1 MRHGSKVRY
10 SSNMGW
16 KGKEDGKMRYIS
28 IQKLHIIQR
37 ILKETGR
44 VVIKT
49 PELIVYSLDGKEA
62 IDHYNHRKGRFHPDL
77 ELTADDQRGVKT
89 LLTLLK
95 IE

>member
-1 MRHGSKVRY
+1 MRQGSKVRY
-10 SSNMGW
+10 SSHVGW
-16 KGKEDGKMRYIS
+16 KGKEDGKLKYIS
-28 IQKLHIIQR
+28 IQRLHIIQEK
-37 ILKETGR
+37 LKETGR

-62 IDHYNHRKGRFHPDL
+62 IDYYNHRKGRFHPDL

-95 IE
+95 